1 MEGAARLNRGKCDI
15 AVNWAGGLHHAKK
28 AEASGFCYINGESDR
43 RSDRESWLIE
53 ADIVL
58 GILELLRFHQK
69 VLYIDI
75 DVHHGDGVEEAFY
88 STNRVMTVSLHKYGE
103 YFPGTGELRDVGIG
117 EGRNHSVNFPL
128 RDGIDDNGYR
138 FIFEKVIQSVMD
150 NYQPDAIVLQ
160 CGGDSLSGDR
170 LGCFN
175 LSMRG
180 HAQCVRF
187 VKSFNKP
194 TMILG
199 GGGYTMRNVART
211 WAYETG
217 LLLDQE
223 QNMPADLPFTD
234 YYEYYAPDFELDVK
248 PSNMD
253 NANSQPYLQNIVN
266 QILANLRET
275 AKGATSVQQT
285 ELPAS
290 GDALSGETLDER
302 EARENDE
309 DADKEDNKD
318 LRHTQRQLDRQ
329 IDNSND
335 LYDSDDEAYKDSL
348 GVKRQTGPELSK
360 KYSIMGPLAHD
371 EDTPDGDSR
380 SIADDP
386 IGDDIPDL
394 PPSTVS
400 NVNAAVAQDVMQAKV
415 SGEELA
421 PSNVP
426 TENGTTLAQ
435 VDASDV
441 KDVNAMDIDPAPS
454 ADGAT
459 DPALAGNSTN
469 DTKPTATSNGDVE
482 MTDAQA
488 QARDEGRLERD
499 KANVDA
505 EVAAEIAG
513 ANTGPSTGQEP
524 VV

>member
-1 MEGAARLNRGKCDI
+1 MYSHLTSRADEQ
-15 AVNWAGGLHHAKK
+15 
-28 AEASGFCYINGESDR
+28 
-43 RSDRESWLIE
+43 WL
-53 ADIVL
+53 DIVL

-103 YFPGTGELRDVGIG
+103 YFPGTGELRDVGIA

-128 RDGIDDNGYR
+128 RDGIDDAGYK
-138 FIFEKVIQSVMD
+138 FIFERVIQSVMD

-223 QNMPADLPFTD
+223 QNMSPDLPFTD

-266 QILANLRET
+266 NILANLRET
-275 AKGATSVQQT
+275 ASGSTSVQQT
-285 ELPAS
+285 ELPS
-290 GDALSGETLDER
+290 GGDVMTGETLDER
-302 EARENDE
+302 ESRENDE
-309 DADKEDNKD
+309 DADKESHKD
-318 LRHTQRQLDRQ
+318 LRSTQRQRDQ
-329 IDNSND
+329 HIDTGD
-335 LYDSDDEAYKDSL
+335 DDFDSDNDEAYDDSL
-348 GVKRQTGPELSK
+348 GVKRPPPPDAEKS
-360 KYSIMGPLAHD
+360 KYSIMAPLNRKAD
-371 EDTPDGDSR
+371 SPDPADARSLADNPTVEDM
-380 SIADDP
+380 
-386 IGDDIPDL
+386 PDL
-394 PPSTVS
+394 PPKAVT
-400 NVNAAVAQDVMQAKV
+400 NVNAAVGQDVMQAKAL
-415 SGEELA
+415 GQGLA
-421 PSNVP
+421 PSSAP

-435 VDASDV
+435 ADAADV
-441 KDVNAMDIDPAPS
+441 PDANAMDIDPVPAAHA
-454 ADGAT
+454 ADGAM
-459 DPALAGNSTN
+459 DPASATDAPN
-469 DTKPTATSNGDVE
+469 DTKPTSTTNGDVE

-488 QARDEGRLERD
+488 QAREEGMLKRD
-499 KANVDA
+499 KADVDA
-505 EVAAEIAG
+505 EVAAIIAG
-513 ANTGPSTGQEP
+513 GGNSSPPTGSGP
-524 VV
+524 VA